1 MFSILV
7 SPTSGKSGDQ
17 TKISVVSYFQAI
29 FDTIS
34 DLWVFDL
41 RKHDKS
47 YFLKSLL
54 NGDRLHC

>member
-47 YFLKSLL
+47 YF
-54 NGDRLHC
+54 